1 MTRVKK
7 QESERYDEN
16 EKEEDTCSKSG
27 VFWEPEEGKGVVSQL
42 GLP

>member
-1 MTRVKK
+1 MTRVTK

-16 EKEEDTCSKSG
+16 EKEDTCSKSG